1 MAKCY
6 IHSNKAATRNCTDC
20 GRSICFDCTFQEVIA
35 SRVIRT
41 YRNQRDMEY
50 DYGFYCPHCFIK
62 LSKEKGYDRGP
73 RGIYFR
79 FNNSTTIL
87 GNSILWSFFI
97 GGLIVNIFF
106 PIGYILWIGTVI
118 AMIALK
124 LNTKKNYEW
133 YLKAQELIGKKPAK
147 KEVVKSP
154 PKITKKSEK
163 NICPN
168 CGIKNPP
175 GSKYC
180 NECGNLL

>member
-1 MAKCY
+1 MSKCY
-6 IHSNKAATRNCTDC
+6 IHKNKAATRNCTDC
-20 GRSICFDCTFQEVIA
+20 GKSICIDCTFQEVIA

-50 DYGFYCPHCFIK
+50 DYGFYCPDCFIK
-62 LSKEKGYDRGP
+62 LSKKKGYDRGP
-73 RGIYFR
+73 RGVYFR

-97 GGLIVNIFF
+97 GGLIINIFF
-106 PIGYILWIGTVI
+106 PIGYVLWVGTLI

-124 LNTKKNYEW
+124 LSAKKHYER
-133 YLKAQELIGKKPAK
+133 YLKANELIGKKPAK
-147 KEVVKSP
+147 KEVIEQPKPVMKS
-154 PKITKKSEK
+154 KKK
-163 NICPN
+163 VCPS
-168 CGIKNPP
+168 CGIENPQ